1 LPVERYGEGSFTFKV
16 PARDVLLASAN
27 RLLKFEFPGLRD
39 QRVYER
45 LLKLNVLSTGLSKR
59 TLETLPLPY
68 LEMTYRR
75 LWECFLNNQKPIAPE
90 NELLALFLLVEEMC
104 AFNPSEMVR
113 EDIQLLGMQEAGPMH
128 SYYYRGPLECR
139 NLMTFLARQHYRTDF
154 LEVLAPPHSEPAE
167 LSNPDANASDTN
179 SEASLQLAYLACR
192 RLNRPLPWLELLE
205 SLNETE
211 LSRYPRLRRLK
222 AVAEILPSHVK
233 IPLPLQPQSLQ
244 NAVRQIK
251 AFLDSPELA
260 HTATEAGI
268 PRPIRE
274 LVIVEGETEK
284 MLLPLFAATMG
295 FDFNALGVE
304 ILPAGGKNNVLS
316 LYGEHSRRLGIPIC
330 IVLDSDA
337 EEVARE
343 LKPLLRSGDAVFQIA
358 EGEFEDT
365 YDINLI
371 LAAINR
377 NYQPYPELT
386 AESFSTLAKESN
398 AQGQVQAMR
407 VVWQSYG
414 LGSFDKIDFAQKYAE
429 AFQLSAKWEKA
440 LPPPE
445 IQELLRT
452 IMQIRTGRK

>member
-16 PARDVLLASAN
+16 PARDVLMASAN
-27 RLLKFEFPGLRD
+27 RLLKFAFPVLRD

-68 LEMTYRR
+68 LEITYQR
-75 LWECFLNNQKPIAPE
+75 LWECFLNTQKPVAPE
-90 NELLALFLLVEEMC
+90 NDLLALFLLTEEMC
-104 AFNPSEMVR
+104 AFSPSELVR
-113 EDIQLLGMQEAGPMH
+113 EDIQILGMQEAGPMH
-128 SYYYRGPLECR
+128 SYYYRGPLEYR
-139 NLMTFLARQHYRTDF
+139 NLTTFLARQQYRTDF
-154 LEVLAPPHSEPAE
+154 LEALAPRH
-167 LSNPDANASDTN
+167 T
-179 SEASLQLAYLACR
+179 EASTSPTDDETDLQLAYLACR

-205 SLNETE
+205 SLNEPE
-211 LSRYPRLRRLK
+211 LDRYPRLRRLK
-222 AVAEILPSHVK
+222 SVAEILPSHVK
-233 IPLPLQPQSLQ
+233 IPLPLQPESLQ
-244 NAVRQIK
+244 NAVRQVK

-260 HTATEAGI
+260 RTATEAGI

-284 MLLPLFAATMG
+284 MLLPLFATTMG
-295 FDFNALGVE
+295 LDFNALGVE
-304 ILPAGGKNNVLS
+304 IQPAGGKNNVLS

-343 LKPLLRSGDAVFQIA
+343 LKPLLRAGDAVFQIA

-386 AESFSTLAKESN
+386 AESFSTLAKENS

-429 AFQLSAKWEKA
+429 AFQLSAKREKA

-445 IQELLRT
+445 IQELLHT
-452 IMQIRTGRK
+452 IMRIRTGRK

>member
-1 LPVERYGEGSFTFKV
+1 M
-16 PARDVLLASAN
+16 LASAN
-27 RLLKFEFPGLRD
+27 RLLKFEFPVLRD

-45 LLKLNVLSTGLSKR
+45 LIKLNILSTGLSKR

-75 LWECFLNNQKPIAPE
+75 LWECFLDTQKPVAPE
-90 NELLALFLLVEEMC
+90 NELLALFLMVEEMC
-104 AFNPSEMVR
+104 AFSPPEMVR

-128 SYYYRGPLECR
+128 SYYYQGPLEYR
-139 NLMTFLARQHYRTDF
+139 NLMTFLTRQQYRTDF
-154 LEVLAPPHSEPAE
+154 LEGLAPPNSASSEPAG
-167 LSNPDANASDTN
+167 SDDAKASGIDDE
-179 SEASLQLAYLACR
+179 SSLQLAYLACR
-192 RLNRPLPWLELLE
+192 RLNQPLPWLELLA

-211 LSRYPRLRRLK
+211 LTRYPRLRRLK
-222 AVAEILPSHVK
+222 AVAEILPSHVE

-244 NAVRQIK
+244 NAVRQVEV
-251 AFLDSPELA
+251 FLNSPELA
-260 HTATEAGI
+260 RTATEAGI

-284 MLLPLFAATMG
+284 MLLPLFATTMG
-295 FDFNALGVE
+295 LDFNALGVE

-343 LKPLLRSGDAVFQIA
+343 LRPLLRAGDAVFQIA

-365 YDINLI
+365 YDIKLI
-371 LAAINR
+371 LATINQ

-386 AESFSTLAKESN
+386 AKSFRELAKENS
-398 AQGQVQAMR
+398 AQGQVQALR

-429 AFQLSAKWEKA
+429 AFQQSAKRERA

-445 IQELLRT
+445 IRELLET
-452 IMQIRTGRK
+452 IMRIRTGRK